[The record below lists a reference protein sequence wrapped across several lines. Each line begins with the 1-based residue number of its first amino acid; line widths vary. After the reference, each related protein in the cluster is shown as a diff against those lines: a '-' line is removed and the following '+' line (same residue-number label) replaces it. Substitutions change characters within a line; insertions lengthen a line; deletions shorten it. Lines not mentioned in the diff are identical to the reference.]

1 MVTHPDYFCPTD
13 EGPEPDCGAFAK
25 VIELATKKLPVAVLG
40 KPHPSMIEEA
50 VRRSRVNKKD
60 MVLIGDRLM
69 TDIAMGKQAG
79 IDTVL
84 VLTGEST
91 RRDLKNSKF
100 KPKLVVPSVKSL

>member
-1 MVTHPDYFCPTD
+1 
-13 EGPEPDCGAFAK
+13 
-25 VIELATKKLPVAVLG
+25 
-40 KPHPSMIEEA
+40 
-50 VRRSRVNKKD
+50 
-60 MVLIGDRLM
+60 M